1 MIPVIP
7 VIYTLGGMFILNS
20 LVSKVLPEYIKYCDH
35 DKDRKLEKFK
45 FDAPKTD
52 KEHYTPFKR
61 KS

>member
-1 MIPVIP
+1 MVPVIP

-35 DKDRKLEKFK
+35 EKDRKHERFNSEV
-45 FDAPKTD
+45 PKTI
-52 KEHYTPFKR
+52 KESYSLFKR